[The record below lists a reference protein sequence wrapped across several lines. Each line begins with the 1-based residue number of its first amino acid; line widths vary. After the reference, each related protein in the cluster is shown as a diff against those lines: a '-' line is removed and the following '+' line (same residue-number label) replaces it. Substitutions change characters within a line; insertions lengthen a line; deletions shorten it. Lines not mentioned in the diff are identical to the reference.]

1 MKKYFLGSVFFVW
14 FLIHD
19 GTAYGQTDVL
29 MQHNDLNRTGWD
41 NTETILNQSNVTP
54 TNFGLL
60 YKKSVDDQIYA
71 QPLVASGVMINGVP
85 KNIVYVATVSNTVYA
100 FDADDGTLDPYWQR
114 NFTPASMAPP
124 NAGDIHPSLC
134 GFSYSDFHGNPSLG
148 QLGSFGIVGTPVID
162 KSTNTIYFVS
172 RYKDPSVVDNGSHN
186 NDPDW
191 SSVGFFQV
199 FHALDLSTG
208 VDKFGSPVPISA
220 QVNGTGDGSS
230 GGVIQFDPRREN
242 QRGGL
247 VLSNGI
253 VYIPYAGHCDMNN
266 YHGWILGYQASNI
279 ANQEIRYVTTPN
291 DGRGGVW
298 MSGAAPAV
306 DASGNLCFAVG
317 NGANDGSDPG
327 VGLTVVKAAPDLV
340 NHTLD
345 NLTWFQPSSYVSWNE
360 ADLDFATGLLL
371 IPGASPDLMV
381 TEHKTGNLVLLKQNL
396 VGPGK
401 FDESNT
407 TNFLGYIYLG
417 VGNGAECHSSITY
430 FGGTTPYVYQFS
442 EETHVQAYPVL
453 NASPWLGTPITN
465 NTVSTNVGLAG
476 GFMSASSNGTDPSSA
491 ILWVTHLTNSGGAM
505 HALKANDITQ
515 ELWNSDANPIDN
527 LGAYAKMSC
536 ASVANGKV
544 YTPTFNNSLNVYGLL
559 SASRCVTDVALNK
572 TVNASSDDGV
582 GDVASNAFDGSLATR
597 WAANSGGT
605 PQYIYVNLGQL
616 YDICKVSILWNQG
629 SGSFTDY
636 AVNFTVD
643 ISNDGTNWTTINTVT
658 GNSFTSN
665 PAINEFNEHSTAQY
679 VRMNTTTGGVS
690 GTSIVEMYV
699 YGNPASACQ
708 PPAAASLNAT
718 AITQSSATL
727 NWTPVAG
734 VSNYIVRYRPSTVS
748 SYITRNVPS
757 SGNPVTLN
765 ISALTCGF
773 SYEFDVQSDCGGGV
787 VSAAS
792 VSSFNTSACTTN
804 CSNFQHFSHGDLGDI
819 QAPGM
824 SCYDGPSATFT
835 ITGAGSGFGGTGDQ
849 FQFNYKPISID
860 EEFIMRVASQT
871 PSGAGNPDQAGIMMR
886 DSVTDISRYI
896 FIGQTG
902 NGNISL
908 VYRITTGG
916 TATVTN
922 IPNSSGAHFFR
933 IVKAGTQYSAFYG
946 NTVTGPWT
954 AMINNVDL
962 GFGTQQFYIGMG
974 VSISTLGSTSTSVAT
989 FDNLTE
995 NTGTLPIQLVNFTA
1009 TNVLN
1014 QYVSLSWQ
1022 TSMEEN
1028 NDHFDVERSTDGSN
1042 YVKITTVKAVGNSST
1057 LQSYAAVDNTPA
1069 NGINFYK
1076 LKQVDIDNRYSYS
1089 PVVTVRFGAGIGPV
1103 IYPNPVISSFNAVAG
1118 SDPILEMVLYNL
1130 QGKAVV
1136 FVLGNNNGDQN
1147 MVNISNLASGIYIL
1161 KVKTISKDYQIK
1173 IVKE

>member
-1 MKKYFLGSVFFVW
+1 MKKFFLGSVLFVY
-14 FLIHD
+14 FLFHD

-41 NTETILNQSNVTP
+41 NTETTLNQSNVTP

-71 QPLVASGVMINGVP
+71 QPLVVSGITISGQTRNV
-85 KNIVYVATVSNTVYA
+85 VYVATVSNSVYA
-100 FDADDGTLDPYWQR
+100 FDADDGTLNPYWQR
-114 NFTPASMAPP
+114 NFTPANMAPP
-124 NAGDIHPSLC
+124 NAGDIHASLC
-134 GFSYSDFHGNPSLG
+134 SFSYSDFHGNPNLG
-148 QLGSFGIVGTPVID
+148 QQGSFGIVGTPVID
-162 KSTNTIYFVS
+162 RSTNTIYFVS
-172 RYKDPSVVDNGSHN
+172 RYKDPNVVDNGSHS

-191 SSVGFFQV
+191 SSTGFFQV

-208 VDKFGSPVPISA
+208 LDKFGSPVAISA
-220 QVNGTGDGSS
+220 QVNGLGDGSS

-247 VLSNGI
+247 VLSNGV

-279 ANQEIRYVTTPN
+279 TNQEIRYVTTPN
-291 DGRGGVW
+291 DGRGGIW

-306 DASGNLCFAVG
+306 DASGNLCFASG
-317 NGANDGSDPG
+317 NGASDGADPG
-327 VGLTVVKAAPDLV
+327 VGLCVVKAAPNLTT
-340 NHTLD
+340 HTLD
-345 NLTWFQPSSYVSWNE
+345 NISWFQPQSYVNWNQ

-371 IPGASPDLMV
+371 LPGASPDLMV

-396 VGPGK
+396 VGLGP
-401 FDESNT
+401 FDETNT
-407 TNFLGYIYLG
+407 TNFLGYINLG

-430 FGGTTPYVYQFS
+430 FGGATPYVYQFS
-442 EETHVQAYPVL
+442 EETHVMAYPVL
-453 NASPWLGTPITN
+453 NSSPWLGTPIIN
-465 NTVSTNVGLAG
+465 NTVGTSVGLAG

-536 ASVANGKV
+536 ASIANGKV

-559 SASRCVTDVALNK
+559 SGNSRCVTDVALNK
-572 TVNASSDDGV
+572 TASFSSDDGM

-616 YDICKVSILWNQG
+616 YDICKVSIQWNQG
-629 SGSFTDY
+629 SGTFTDY
-636 AVNFTVD
+636 AVDFTVD
-643 ISNDGTNWTTINTVT
+643 ISNDGINWTTINTVT
-658 GNSFTSN
+658 GNSFTTN

-679 VRMNTTTGGVS
+679 VRMNTTTGGVY

-708 PPAAASLNAT
+708 PPAVASLNAT
-718 AITQSSATL
+718 NITQSSATL

-734 VSNYIVRYRPSTVS
+734 ISNYIVRYRPSTVS

-792 VSSFNTSACTTN
+792 ISSFNTSACTTN
-804 CSNFQHFSHGDLGDI
+804 CANFQHFSHGDLGDI

-835 ITGAGSGFGGTGDQ
+835 VTGAGSGFGGTGDQ
-849 FQFNYKPISID
+849 FQFNYKPINID

-871 PSGAGNPDQAGIMMR
+871 PGAGNPDQAGILMR

-902 NGNISL
+902 SGNLSL
-908 VYRITTGG
+908 VYRTTTGG
-916 TATVTN
+916 TATVNN
-922 IPNSSGAHFFR
+922 IPNSTGAHFFR

-946 NTVTGPWT
+946 NTVAGPWT
-954 AMINNVDL
+954 SMINNLDL

-974 VSISTLGSTSTSVAT
+974 VSISTLGSTSTSTAT

-1014 QYVSLSWQ
+1014 QYVSLKWQ

-1028 NDHFDVERSTDGSN
+1028 NDHFDVERSTDGGN

-1069 NGINFYK
+1069 NGINFYR

-1089 PVVTVRFGAGIGPV
+1089 PVVTVRFGAGVAPV
-1103 IYPNPVISSFNAVAG
+1103 IYPNPVISSFNAIAG
-1118 SDPILEMVLYNL
+1118 SDPILEMVMYNL

-1136 FVLGNNNGDQN
+1136 FVLGNNNGDEN
-1147 MVNISNLASGIYIL
+1147 IVNISNLASGIYIL